1 MTTKSNLTKTGSVNL
16 VLSANSFVSNNSSTA
31 AKSAQ
36 KSKQPSNTTV
46 IRPVLTVQ
54 EKLAQDSPS
63 LPPQVSL
70 IHFLD
75 KAILS

>member
-1 MTTKSNLTKTGSVNL
+1 M
-16 VLSANSFVSNNSSTA
+16 LSANSFVSNNSSTV

-36 KSKQPSNTTV
+36 KSKQLNNTAV

-70 IHFLD
+70 FSNFSCMLLNPNIFFQFEF
-75 KAILS
+75 

>member
-1 MTTKSNLTKTGSVNL
+1 M
-16 VLSANSFVSNNSSTA
+16 LSANSFVSNNSSTV

-36 KSKQPSNTTV
+36 KSKQLNNTTV

-70 IHFLD
+70 YFLIHFLD
-75 KAILS
+75 YQLVHLKK